1 MNLYLR
7 LLWTFVKA
15 LFAPRLAVGESVEL
29 RLRVLPND
37 LDINGHMN
45 NARYLALV
53 DLALITFFIRTG
65 FARLCIRNKWRPMS
79 GGSVAHYRRGLGL
92 LQGFTLR
99 FTPVGWDEF
108 WNYCRFEFIR
118 NGKVCAVGFM
128 KGAAVGGGGLVPN
141 AEVYP
146 ALGYA
151 QPSPPLPDDLLA
163 WIASDRLLGAN
174 AKAASAV

>member
-1 MNLYLR
+1 LNLYLR
-7 LLWTFVKA
+7 LLWTVLKA
-15 LFAPRLAVGESVEL
+15 LRAPRLAIGESLEL
-29 RLRVLPND
+29 RLHVLPTD

-53 DLALITFFIRTG
+53 DLALVTFFIRSG
-65 FARLCIRNKWRPMS
+65 FARLCMARKWRPMS
-79 GGSVAHYRRGLGL
+79 GGSAAHYRRGLTL

-118 NGKVCAVGFM
+118 DGKVCALGFV
-128 KGAAVGGGGLVPN
+128 KGAAVGRGGLVPN

-146 ALGYA
+146 ALGHHE
-151 QPSPPLPDDLLA
+151 PSPPLPEDLRA
-163 WIASDRLLGAN
+163 WVVSDRLLGASGRN
-174 AKAASAV
+174 RA